1 MEFVPEA
8 EVQDP
13 LSHLEALTLVLNLV
27 PLVLMLNFSCCN
39 LLCSPFCYEI
49 KKSLKLAVKVHIL

>member
-1 MEFVPEA
+1 MEFEPEA

-27 PLVLMLNFSCCN
+27 PLVLMLKFSCCN
-39 LLCSPFCYEI
+39 LLCSPFRYE
-49 KKSLKLAVKVHIL
+49 